1 MKLNEFNDKDRS
13 VIRCLVSECKKC
25 VNNAGKPYLTV
36 LLSDSSGSLDC
47 RKWEVTEDDYVTLEK
62 GNYVEVDLV
71 ANSFDKKL
79 QGKILMA
86 TKLDILTADYDEL
99 IAKAPVEV
107 KELHERLKK
116 YIAGIKDEAVSELT
130 KAVFAKYYKKYRDWP
145 AAASNHHNY
154 LHGLIYHSLTMA
166 DLASHLCD
174 IYPVLNRDIVIAGT
188 ILHDIGKTIELSG
201 FIATSYTLEGKL
213 LGHLS
218 IGANIIHEC
227 AKELGYFAYDDLS
240 EEEKKDKSSVAFH
253 KKEVAIVLEHIL
265 LSHHSLPE
273 YGAAVRPLTRES
285 QIVSMIDDIDA
296 KMMILQKAYE
306 GVEKGDFTNKIFS
319 MDNRYF
325 YKPMYTEKE
334 DSPFGEN
341 E

>member
-1 MKLNEFNDKDRS
+1 
-13 VIRCLVSECKKC
+13 
-25 VNNAGKPYLTV
+25 
-36 LLSDSSGSLDC
+36 
-47 RKWEVTEDDYVTLEK
+47 
-62 GNYVEVDLV
+62 
-71 ANSFDKKL
+71 
-79 QGKILMA
+79 
-86 TKLDILTADYDEL
+86 
-99 IAKAPVEV
+99 
-107 KELHERLKK
+107 
-116 YIAGIKDEAVSELT
+116 
-130 KAVFAKYYKKYRDWP
+130 
-145 AAASNHHNY
+145 
-154 LHGLIYHSLTMA
+154 MA

-174 IYPVLNRDIVIAGT
+174 IYPVLNRDIVIGGT
-188 ILHDIGKTIELSG
+188 IRHDIGKTIELSG

-296 KMMILQKAYE
+296 KMMILQKAHE
-306 GVEKGDFTNKIFS
+306 GV
-319 MDNRYF
+319 
-325 YKPMYTEKE
+325 
-334 DSPFGEN
+334 
-341 E
+341 